1 MSNLVSSDVAT
12 SGLWRAIIVE
22 NISQGIYSVYIPAL
36 HRNEMPFKNIEN
48 PKEGLLEYDD
58 KGIFTGASLHMTLK
72 DYPKANSCVW
82 QGRTPLSTG
91 DAVWLMFE
99 NGDINYPIIMGQIGS
114 NVSEELSGTSSS
126 RISSDIAYGGNNEDY
141 IFERLVAAEYNYAAA
156 CGVIANLQ
164 AESGV
169 SPNNMQNSY
178 ENDNK
183 YGKKYTDET
192 YTADINSGII
202 TGYDFAHDEIGYG
215 LAQWTYWNRKEKL
228 YNMTVA
234 SGSNI
239 DDIGKQCDMLISELS
254 SYGIDFN
261 VPNTEEGAKI
271 AADRFCKQFEKPAN
285 ADYQSEKIRQPNA
298 VKLWAIYKDGPISD
312 QPLTGALADKVNSY
326 IFNNIGEDAKNA
338 IANNGGTQCVDLIV
352 DYLVK
357 VFGLSNPGG
366 NGWDVAAKTA
376 EKFPNSF
383 RYISIAD
390 NPNISLQLGDII
402 SYAKGPEKG
411 PGFSSAYGHTAIAI
425 SGDANSQRVI
435 DQWAASKKVIDDE
448 YTGRPIN
455 GIARP
460 VSQ

>member
-58 KGIFTGASLHMTLK
+58 KGVFTGASLHMTLK

-99 NGDINYPIIMGQIGS
+99 NGDINYPVIMGQIGS
-114 NVSEELSGTSSS
+114 NVSEQLSGTSSS

-156 CGVIANLQ
+156 CGIIANLQ

-183 YGKKYTDET
+183 YGKNYTDET
-192 YTADINSGII
+192 YTADINSGAIS
-202 TGYDFAHDEIGYG
+202 GYDFAHDEIGYG

-312 QPLTGALADKVNSY
+312 QPLTGALADKVNTY
-326 IFNNIGEDAKNA
+326 
-338 IANNGGTQCVDLIV
+338 IANNKGAKAKDAIKTNTGTQCVDLIV
-352 DYLVK
+352 DYLIK
-357 VFGLSNPGG
+357 VFGLSNPQG
-366 NGWDVAAKTA
+366 NGCEVAYNTA
-376 EKFPNSF
+376 TKFPNSF

-390 NPNISLQLGDII
+390 VPNLSLQQGDII
-402 SYAKGPEKG
+402 SYEPGSGKKGE
-411 PGFSSAYGHTAIAI
+411 FNATAGHTAIAI
-425 SGDANSQRVI
+425 SGDAKSQTVL
-435 DQWAASKKVIDDE
+435 DQWNGSNNVMESK
-448 YTGRPIN
+448 YAGRPIR

>member
-36 HRNEMPFKNIEN
+36 HRNEMPFRNIGN

-82 QGRTPLSTG
+82 QDRTPLSTG
-91 DAVWLMFE
+91 DAVWIMFE
-99 NGDINYPIIMGQIGS
+99 NGDINYPVIIGQLGS
-114 NVSEELSGTSSS
+114 SVSEELSGTSSS

-141 IFERLVAAEYNYAAA
+141 VFQRLVAAGYNYAAA
-156 CGVIANLQ
+156 CGIIANLQ

-178 ENDNK
+178 ENANK
-183 YGKKYTDET
+183 YNKKYTDET
-192 YTADINSGII
+192 YTSDVNSGAIS
-202 TGYDFAHDEIGYG
+202 GYDFAHDEIGYG

-239 DDIGKQCDMLISELS
+239 DDIVKQCDMLISELS
-254 SYGIDFN
+254 GYGIDFN
-261 VPNTEEGAKI
+261 VPNTEQGAKT

-285 ADYQSEKIRQPNA
+285 SDYQSEKIRQPNA
-298 VKLWAIYKDGPISD
+298 VKLWAIYKDGPISG

-326 IFNNIGEDAKNA
+326 IFNNIGKDAKNA

-366 NGWDVAAKTA
+366 NGWNVAAKTA
-376 EKFPNSF
+376 EKFPHAF
-383 RYISIAD
+383 RYLSIAD
-390 NPNISLQLGDII
+390 NPNITLQLGDII

-411 PGFSSAYGHTAIAI
+411 PGFSSTYGHTAIAI

-435 DQWAASKKVIDDE
+435 DQWSASKKVRDDK

-460 VSQ
+460 IS